1 MLELKTY
8 NGKKKHFAKIKIEDK
23 YLDLATKLLNEN
35 GIEIY

>member
-1 MLELKTY
+1 MLETKTY
-8 NGKKKHFAKIKIEDK
+8 NSKKKHFAKIKDK